1 MTTESHVKV
10 RVGRVISDK
19 MDKTVVV
26 AVERPYQHRKYKKIL
41 RRIRK
46 YKAHNAGIAKA
57 GDTVRI
63 VETRPLSKEKRWRVA
78 EVVTKGEIV
87 VLPKEV
93 VEAPPV
99 EKLEPVEQVEPVEQ
113 QSAESPAG
121 PGEGPEPKAAPP
133 PAEDASPAQ

>member
-1 MTTESHVKV
+1 MTTESHIKV
-10 RVGRVISDK
+10 RVGRVTSDK
-19 MDKTVVV
+19 MEKTAIV
-26 AVERPYQHRKYKKIL
+26 AVEFQYRHPKYKKIL

-46 YKAHNAGIAKA
+46 YKVHNDGIAKA

-78 EVVTKGEIV
+78 EVMTKGEIV

-99 EKLEPVEQVEPVEQ
+99 EKIEPAVAAAAEPT
-113 QSAESPAG
+113 AEAG
-121 PGEGPEPKAAPP
+121 ETPKAEGAAPAAEEAPP
-133 PAEDASPAQ
+133 AQ